1 MNSKWVQRFALI
13 FDIWWEK
20 QSKEYLFWYLTFDL
34 MRKAKQRVSVVHWN
48 FLATLWWRWPTT
60 RGRDPTIRRRP
71 FFFWREDF
79 VHLLFVCIC
88 CRCFACDVEL
98 LTELLKKISS
108 FVSPCLQQQKDYFY
122 RWSRSDVA
130 LSVIKASSFFL
141 FICCRNCVGSA
152 LGFPEGVEGK

>member
-1 MNSKWVQRFALI
+1 MNSKWVQSFA
-13 FDIWWEK
+13 
-20 QSKEYLFWYLTFDL
+20 LFWYLTFDM
-34 MRKAKQRVSVVHWN
+34 MRKAKQRVSVVHWS

-98 LTELLKKISS
+98 LTELLKKFSS
-108 FVSPCLQQQKDYFY
+108 FVSPCLQQQNFY

-130 LSVIKASSFFL
+130 LSVIKASSSFL

-152 LGFPEGVEGK
+152 LGFSEGVEGK